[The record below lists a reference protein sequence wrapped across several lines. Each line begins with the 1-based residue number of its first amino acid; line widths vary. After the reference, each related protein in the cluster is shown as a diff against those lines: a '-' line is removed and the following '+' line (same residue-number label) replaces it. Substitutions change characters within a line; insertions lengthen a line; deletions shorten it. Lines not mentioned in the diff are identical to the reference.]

1 MKEERKKRVSGS
13 EEEKEVRSA
22 DNNRKKESGSSD
34 SRRVGKRDIL
44 VLVILAIVLLAIY
57 FGYHALHRSA
67 DTDAQAVITVDGKTY
82 GTYPLDRDQTVSIRN
97 TGGKE
102 TNRLR
107 ISGGKAKMIYAD
119 CPDKICMHEQAI
131 DADQETI
138 VCLPNKVVV
147 TVRSSKKS
155 DIDSVAQ

>member
-1 MKEERKKRVSGS
+1 MKKDRKIKTGQPEE
-13 EEEKEVRSA
+13 
-22 DNNRKKESGSSD
+22 NRPE
-34 SRRVGKRDIL
+34 SRRIGKRDIL
-44 VLVILAIVLLAIY
+44 VLVILAIVLVAIY
-57 FGYHALHRSA
+57 FGYHAAHRAGSG
-67 DTDAQAVITVDGKTY
+67 DAQAVITVDGKQY
-82 GTYPLDRDQTVSIRN
+82 GSYDLNRDQTVSVKDSD
-97 TGGKE
+97 GKE

-147 TVRSSKKS
+147 TVKSSKKS